1 MADIPTVRAHQEDRD
16 RVDPKSHESADH
28 SFPFLIAVALM
39 DGTFGLAQFDGERW
53 NKADIR
59 AVMNRIVMT
68 TEAELAERAPGSYPC
83 LLEATGKDGRSYR
96 AEVLY
101 PPGFSRGA
109 LERKAVVAK
118 FHALTESRVSREAR
132 DRIID
137 AVMAL
142 DDSPSLAPL
151 LTALTAAAR
160 A

>member
-39 DGTFGLAQFDGERW
+39 DGTFGLAQFEDERW
-53 NKADIR
+53 NNADVR
-59 AVMNRIVMT
+59 AVMNRIEMT
-68 TEAELAERAPGSYPC
+68 TDAELAQRAPGSYPC
-83 LLEATGKDGRSYR
+83 LLEAMGSDGCSYR

-109 LERKAVVAK
+109 LERKAVLGK
-118 FHALTESRVSREAR
+118 FHGLTESRVPRATR

-142 DDSPSLAPL
+142 DKSPSLATL
-151 LTALTAAAR
+151 LSALATAS
-160 A
+160 